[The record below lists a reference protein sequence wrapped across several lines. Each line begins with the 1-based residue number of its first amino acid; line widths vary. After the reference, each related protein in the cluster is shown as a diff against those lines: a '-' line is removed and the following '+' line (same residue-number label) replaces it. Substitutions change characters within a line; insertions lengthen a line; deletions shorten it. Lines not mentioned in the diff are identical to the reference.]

1 MFQNP
6 LQPSPGPEVSFDCPW
21 TVCWQFHCHPH
32 GRAAVDNSLKLNL
45 AGKCPSAVLNLGPRK
60 AADFPKRTVC
70 VAHWT
75 LRKESPTTVTHLS
88 CRGGHGLGVSQPWQ
102 HLWCRWTNIRSS
114 IAWPSTGEIHTCCTE
129 ARGEARWARR
139 GFASTHSF

>member
-1 MFQNP
+1 M
-6 LQPSPGPEVSFDCPW
+6 
-21 TVCWQFHCHPH
+21 
-32 GRAAVDNSLKLNL
+32 DNSLKLNL

-70 VAHWT
+70 VAHCT

-102 HLWCRWTNIRSS
+102 YLWCRWTNIRIIHCLAFHMRDSYLLYRGMWGS
-114 IAWPSTGEIHTCCTE
+114 KVGKERVCLHPLLLSYCLHLAREHTGS
-129 ARGEARWARR
+129 R
-139 GFASTHSF
+139 